1 MLNQQAVLFLNCLIM
16 LFLKQ
21 LKILD
26 NYVQVK
32 KDSDIKGHLSIELLL
47 ISWPKEEILL
57 IKTELEENQFMEKS
71 SLMKTFKSNM
81 NNHFYFQ
88 WLMQERIQ
96 MAVNFS
102 LLSSLAHG

>member
-1 MLNQQAVLFLNCLIM
+1 MLNQQAVLFSNCLIM

-21 LKILD
+21 LRISD
-26 NYVQVK
+26 NCVLVK
-32 KDSDIKGHLSIELLL
+32 KDLDIKDHHSIELLL